1 MICQVEARASLLK
14 LYARLTAADLDL
26 LTLAT
31 SGTDTGDKTRRY
43 TMRKTLIALMF
54 ATALPTIAMA
64 APGDGPDK
72 GPGFGPGGPGFGGP
86 GMEHHRGEGP
96 FEKLDLSREQRE
108 QIGKLMGEER
118 EHSREIADKYLQ
130 KLPAADQKA
139 LKDEMDANRTKTQAD
154 VRAVLKPDQ
163 QKAFDEMKKKQDERR
178 AEWAEFQA
186 WKAQKGQKAQ

>member
-1 MICQVEARASLLK
+1 
-14 LYARLTAADLDL
+14 
-26 LTLAT
+26 
-31 SGTDTGDKTRRY
+31 
-43 TMRKTLIALMF
+43 MRKTLIALLF
-54 ATALPTIAMA
+54 ATAVPTLAMA
-64 APGDGPDK
+64 AMPGDGPDK
-72 GPGFGPGGPGFGGP
+72 GPGFGPGPEGHGQFEHRRGGP
-86 GMEHHRGEGP
+86 DGGP
-96 FEKLDLSREQRE
+96 FGKLDLSREQRM

-118 EHSREIADKYLQ
+118 EHSREIMDKYLH

-154 VRAVLKPDQ
+154 ARAVLKPDQ

>member
-1 MICQVEARASLLK
+1 
-14 LYARLTAADLDL
+14 
-26 LTLAT
+26 
-31 SGTDTGDKTRRY
+31 
-43 TMRKTLIALMF
+43 MRKTLIALMF
-54 ATALPTIAMA
+54 ATALPAVAMA

-72 GPGFGPGGPGFGGP
+72 GPGFGAGHEGP
-86 GMEHHRGEGP
+86 GMEHRRGDGP
-96 FEKLDLSREQRE
+96 FEKLDLSRDQRQ

-118 EHSREIADKYLQ
+118 ELSREISDKYLH

-139 LKDEMDANRTKTQAD
+139 LKDELDANRTKTQSD

-163 QKAFDEMKKKQDERR
+163 QKTFDDMKKKQDERR

>member
-1 MICQVEARASLLK
+1 
-14 LYARLTAADLDL
+14 
-26 LTLAT
+26 
-31 SGTDTGDKTRRY
+31 
-43 TMRKTLIALMF
+43 MRKTLIALMF

-64 APGDGPDK
+64 MPNDGPDK
-72 GPGFGPGGPGFGGP
+72 GPGVGPGPGGPGM
-86 GMEHHRGEGP
+86 MEHRRGDGP
-96 FEKLDLSREQRE
+96 FEKLDLTRDQRQ

-118 EHSREIADKYLQ
+118 QHSREIADKYLQ

-139 LKDEMDANRTKTQAD
+139 LKDEMDANRTKTQSD

-163 QKAFDEMKKKQDERR
+163 QKTFDDMKKKQDERR

>member
-1 MICQVEARASLLK
+1 M
-14 LYARLTAADLDL
+14 
-26 LTLAT
+26 
-31 SGTDTGDKTRRY
+31 
-43 TMRKTLIALMF
+43 
-54 ATALPTIAMA
+54 
-64 APGDGPDK
+64 
-72 GPGFGPGGPGFGGP
+72 
-86 GMEHHRGEGP
+86 
-96 FEKLDLSREQRE
+96 

-118 EHSREIADKYLQ
+118 EHSREIMDKYVH

-154 VRAVLKPDQ
+154 ARAVLKPDQ